1 MEWDAVKEH
10 AQKWYGKT
18 AHFLMFQGIVMYLLG
33 CIVAHHPLGPTGFVG
48 FLYHCFQWA
57 GE

>member
-1 MEWDAVKEH
+1 
-10 AQKWYGKT
+10 
-18 AHFLMFQGIVMYLLG
+18 MFQGIVMYLLG

-48 FLYHCFQWA
+48 FLYHCFQWT